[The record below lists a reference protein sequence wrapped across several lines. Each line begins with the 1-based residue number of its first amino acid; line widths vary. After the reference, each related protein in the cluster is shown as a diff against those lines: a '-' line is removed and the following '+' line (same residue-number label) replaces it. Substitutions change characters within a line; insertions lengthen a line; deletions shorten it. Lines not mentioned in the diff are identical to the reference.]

1 MARHY
6 LPSSVPGF
14 GVGVVVFLLAI
25 CGPSSKVGA
34 ACTLC

>member
-6 LPSSVPGF
+6 LTSPVLGF

-25 CGPSSKVGA
+25 CGPSGKVGA
-34 ACTLC
+34 AHTLC